1 MGCLYSYIPNE
12 LYIPQTMMMVRR
24 NGTIVTSWCHT
35 LNQVQGYTPSI
46 SWSEFMLAPPI
57 FQCMV
62 SCRSRS
68 RGKVETD
75 FRGVLRFGSVDC
87 CFYRY
92 RMDQFIWGSDF
103 EVSNTT
109 LPSDGASFR
118 LRGKA
123 KNMVP
128 LAHGVCVNVCVYGPI
143 RAYIESVV
151 RNLCHHVGMGSLRQS
166 RVCGN
171 SLHVCV
177 VVSRLSRIFA
187 ICSL

>member
-1 MGCLYSYIPNE
+1 
-12 LYIPQTMMMVRR
+12 MMVRR

-35 LNQVQGYTPSI
+35 LNQVQGYTPTI
-46 SWSEFMLAPPI
+46 SWSEFMLAPLI
-57 FQCMV
+57 FNAWFRV
-62 SCRSRS
+62 APGPGVKSRL
-68 RGKVETD
+68 D

-87 CFYRY
+87 CFYRH

-128 LAHGVCVNVCVYGPI
+128 LAHGGCVNVCVYGPI
-143 RAYIESVV
+143 RAYIESIVW
-151 RNLCHHVGMGSLRQS
+151 NFCYHVGMGSLRQS

-171 SLHVCV
+171 SVHVCV

-187 ICSL
+187 IGSL